1 MEAKLILEAIKA
13 KEAKISNAEKG
24 NYVTDG
30 QFKFSKEGGYTD
42 IKTCRSKTTLHEILV
57 FLGIRKLGQEF
68 ASKITGISD
77 GTWMN
82 ATIDQWVSDVTIRLT
97 ALNLSTE
104 RQELLDM
111 KSELFSQFP
120 ELAREEKMD
129 EMKRKLGLA

>member
-13 KEAKISNAEKG
+13 KESKITNAEKG

-42 IKTCRSKTTLHEILV
+42 IKSCRSKATLHEILV
-57 FLGIRKLGQEF
+57 FLGMRKTGQEF

-77 GTWMN
+77 GTWMG

-97 ALNLSTE
+97 YLNLANE
-104 RQELLDM
+104 KQELLEM
-111 KSELFSQFP
+111 KSELFRQFP
-120 ELAREEKMD
+120 ELERDEKME
-129 EMKRKLGLA
+129 EMKKKLGLA